1 MSSIDNNDEGEVV
14 TLRRHRYQYFRSIST
29 DDISSED
36 ETQDIL
42 FPLPQLLKERLNSE
56 NSFYH
61 DETEYE
67 MSEDKSTEKHDLKS
81 RIYERSIIYPPKIK
95 RKLQRKVQN

>member
-1 MSSIDNNDEGEVV
+1 MSSTDNNDEGEVV
-14 TLRRHRYQYFRSIST
+14 TLRRHGYQYFRSIST

-36 ETQDIL
+36 ETQDVL
-42 FPLPQLLKERLNSE
+42 FPLPQLQRDRLNSE

-67 MSEDKSTEKHDLKS
+67 IAEDKSTEKYDLKS
-81 RIYERSIIYPPKIK
+81 RIYDRSIHYQPKLK
-95 RKLQRKVQN
+95 RKQQRKVPT